1 MVLLIDNRASGN
13 NTLDNPINVLYVS
26 CVRDTFLYL
35 LISVIVCVYLSFIYN
50 DNIGCLKDLS
60 MTKIILIMYL
70 CSGIPGNRCGT
81 IPTPKVLFNDH
92 YDCMVYGYDY
102 SLDLI
107 KAFDRDWVN
116 EKRAFTKFTCKI
128 EQII

>member
-1 MVLLIDNRASGN
+1 
-13 NTLDNPINVLYVS
+13 
-26 CVRDTFLYL
+26 
-35 LISVIVCVYLSFIYN
+35 
-50 DNIGCLKDLS
+50 

-70 CSGIPGNRCGT
+70 CSGIPGNKCGV

-92 YDCMVYGYDY
+92 YDCMVYGYKY